1 MRTFSRGRCL
11 GKKERETLAAN
22 CKPGGSPTA
31 YLATASKA
39 VAKASRIDPMKWN
52 KFCLYLPRF
61 YFSTTRPTETGHRLE
76 MVLHNDRR
84 SSYRPGQERQ
94 ARTAP
99 VFPISSP
106 LGWYSSNQIPLP
118 SFVPS
123 RFCLFLRNFRWLG
136 PRSQGS
142 EQRSELQRLW
152 PTVRD
157 RCCANG
163 ALSSCATRLT
173 RTSFLPDVLQGTF
186 MPILSA
192 NVFR

>member
-1 MRTFSRGRCL
+1 
-11 GKKERETLAAN
+11 
-22 CKPGGSPTA
+22 
-31 YLATASKA
+31 
-39 VAKASRIDPMKWN
+39 MKWN

-136 PRSQGS
+136 PRGQGS